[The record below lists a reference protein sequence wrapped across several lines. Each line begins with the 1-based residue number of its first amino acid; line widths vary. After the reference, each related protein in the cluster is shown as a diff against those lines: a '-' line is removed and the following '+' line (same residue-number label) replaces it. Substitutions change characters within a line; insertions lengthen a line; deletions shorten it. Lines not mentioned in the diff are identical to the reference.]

1 MGFVNLGSI
10 GNIVKSVTSAASKIG
25 DIAHKVADIGGKAVN
40 ILSKPE
46 EFVSGFV
53 KKAAG
58 GLLDKLPFG
67 LGKIAKPF
75 ADKLIDHG
83 LSLLDKGP
91 LGSVFEFAKKLAP
104 KVGQLADFAETVK
117 GLADKVGAFTNP
129 TVGQSVTQN
138 LQEMFSSAH
147 ADGLAARFAA

>member
-1 MGFVNLGSI
+1 MGFINV

-25 DIAHKVADIGGKAVN
+25 DIAHKVADFGGKAVKIMSN
-40 ILSKPE
+40 PE
-46 EFVSGFV
+46 EAISGFV

-104 KVGQLADFAETVK
+104 NVKQLADFAETVSGVAK
-117 GLADKVGAFTNP
+117 KVGAFQLP
-129 TVGQSVTQN
+129 SSVQN
-138 LQEMFSSAH
+138 LQEMFSSAQ
-147 ADGLAARFAA
+147 ADGLAEKYAA